1 MRVLVLDS
9 GPTSSYHVMR
19 SLALAGHEVH
29 LASGEPT
36 FFFSSKYCERAIES
50 PAPSDR
56 AAYGQ
61 FLVDTVKTGDYGLLY
76 FCGEDEAEL
85 VWDLRSELE
94 PYVRCFVPDHKWK
107 HVAFNKREAY
117 RHVAQ
122 LGLRVPTTV
131 QPTSLDDVD
140 EVERTLA
147 YPVVVKGNTGS
158 AGRLVRFAL
167 DRQQLLAK
175 LAQVAALA
183 PEGGVPTVQEYL
195 PGPAYV
201 VHALFNQGEPL
212 ALCSHRKD
220 RDLPVGRGVTSAATT
235 VHLPALDRAA
245 LWILR
250 SLEWHGLAKMD
261 FKLDERDGRFKFIE
275 LDPRVSASIDITRA
289 AGADQAVLLC
299 NLASGKPVP
308 RQLEYRADVHYRW
321 LYPREAVRLL
331 AHPWRLPQLLFDAA
345 TKDCHW
351 DLDARDPRCAL
362 KAIRNLLWHFKNQV
376 QTGAVW
382 EQSREFAEVER
393 ASYPLAIRTPA
404 QLVGRRL
411 KPASHRA

>member
-50 PAPSDR
+50 PAPTDR

-94 PYVRCFVPDHKWK
+94 PYVQCFVPDHKWK

-308 RQLEYRADVHYRW
+308 RQSRVPCRR
-321 LYPREAVRLL
+321 P
-331 AHPWRLPQLLFDAA
+331 LPMALPARGRPAA
-345 TKDCHW
+345 
-351 DLDARDPRCAL
+351 
-362 KAIRNLLWHFKNQV
+362 
-376 QTGAVW
+376 GA
-382 EQSREFAEVER
+382 
-393 ASYPLAIRTPA
+393 PLAPSPAPVRRRNQGLPLGPGRPRPPLRTEGGPHVCCGTSRIRYKPARSGSRAASSPRSNARRTPWQSA
-404 QLVGRRL
+404 RR
-411 KPASHRA
+411 PSWSAHA